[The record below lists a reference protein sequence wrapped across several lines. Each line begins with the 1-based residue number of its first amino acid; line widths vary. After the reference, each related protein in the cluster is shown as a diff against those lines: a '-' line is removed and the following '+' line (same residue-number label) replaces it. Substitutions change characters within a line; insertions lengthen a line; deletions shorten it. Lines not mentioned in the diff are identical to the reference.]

1 MRGQQEKSCP
11 DAAVELLN
19 KVRRGVP
26 TVPTLEGDTNIL
38 VLPNMIYCHGGHI
51 AFYTKHYKFS

>member
-38 VLPNMIYCHGGHI
+38 VLPNMIYCHGGHT
-51 AFYTKHYKFS
+51 AFYTKH